1 VNSYSHHC
9 SFGHQAGEVP
19 IVSSN
24 FLRSLALAAL
34 FSSIAPTIPISG
46 FLIGTWLLSY
56 IPGLEFIAQLIAHPL
71 LAFLDTFGSGSPW
84 QGMLTIS
91 LVCGFVGGLFDIYN
105 FYSFQSSRGN

>member
-1 VNSYSHHC
+1 
-9 SFGHQAGEVP
+9 
-19 IVSSN
+19 VSSN

-46 FLIGTWLLSY
+46 FLVSTWLLSY
-56 IPGLEFIAQLIAHPL
+56 IPGLESVAQLTTNTL

-91 LVCGFVGGLFDIYN
+91 LACGFVGGLFDIYN
-105 FYSFQSSRGN
+105 FYSFQSYKGN

>member
-1 VNSYSHHC
+1 
-9 SFGHQAGEVP
+9 
-19 IVSSN
+19 VSSN
-24 FLRSLALAAL
+24 FLRSLAIAAL

-46 FLIGTWLLSY
+46 ILVGTWLLSH
-56 IPGLEFIAQLIAHPL
+56 IPGLEPIPQLATNML

-91 LVCGFVGGLFDIYN
+91 LACGFVGALFDTYN

>member
-1 VNSYSHHC
+1 
-9 SFGHQAGEVP
+9 
-19 IVSSN
+19 VSSN

-46 FLIGTWLLSY
+46 CLLGTWLLSY
-56 IPGLEFIAQLIAHPL
+56 IPGLASVAQLTANTL

-91 LVCGFVGGLFDIYN
+91 LVCGFVGTLFDLYN